1 MKKIALILAGILMV
15 VFTIFRWADLFAPY
29 IQFENEIFTSSEV
42 TNYRDVEITI
52 KDIYYANEYTYQ
64 ADILKYDEYGNET
77 HLTEETLYPKN
88 GNEYMF
94 VDIEVKNNTEKNFN
108 ISGMC
113 WMARIDEKTY
123 GEISKDEKNRFSYV
137 VEPDAK
143 DVNTLLFEIPK
154 DQKDVELIYYDN
166 INKKPSNRRPFNK
179 APNFVIKL
187 EKENND

>member
-1 MKKIALILAGILMV
+1 MKKIAFILAGILMV
-15 VFTIFRWADLFAPY
+15 VFTIFRWADFFAPY

-52 KDIYYANEYTYQ
+52 NDIYYANEYTYQ
-64 ADILKYDEYGNET
+64 GDILKYDEYGNET
-77 HLTEETLYPKN
+77 HLTEETLYPKD

-94 VDIEVKNNTEKNFN
+94 VDIEVSNNAEKNFN

-113 WMARIDEKTY
+113 WMARIDNKTY

-137 VEPDAK
+137 VKPNGK

-166 INKKPSNRRPFNK
+166 INKKPSNRKPLNK

-187 EKENND
+187 EKESND